1 MADMTA
7 AHRWWTVGVVVV
19 LLIASPVLVR
29 ALPVADEDVSASA
42 LFSRLEDSRGES
54 FAGYVETDGTVS
66 LPENEALSSLGDLL
80 GETNRMRVWWSGPDT
95 WRVASLRTT
104 GETDLVHRG
113 EQMIRWVYESKRA
126 TLIPDVPVRLPNASD
141 LLPHQLVR
149 LALAGVEAS
158 ELSRLPAKRVA
169 GRSALGLRLTPRDE
183 QAGIGRV
190 DVYVDRATGVPLQV
204 EMFAAGSRSP
214 SLTSRYL
221 DFSPGAQ
228 PPGVVSFDPP
238 PDAQRR
244 FDDVVDLAAAA
255 DRFAAREPPPSLAG
269 LPARGAS
276 ASSFGGASFGGS
288 VGVYGRG
295 PTVLLAVPLWS
306 RSADQVRK
314 SLQNQP
320 RVQTIDQGI
329 LVEAAPLRLL
339 LAEPEHNGTS
349 WLLAGTVTSKALTDA
364 AEELTENRPS
374 LSGPP

>member
-1 MADMTA
+1 MTA
-7 AHRWWTVGVVVV
+7 VHRWWTVGVVVV

-29 ALPVADEDVSASA
+29 ALPVADADVSAAA
-42 LFSRLEDSRGES
+42 LLSRVRDSRVES
-54 FAGYVETDGTVS
+54 FAGYVETTGTVS

-80 GETNRMRVWWSGPDT
+80 GETNRMRVWWGGPDT

-104 GETDLVHRG
+104 GETDLIHRG
-113 EQMIRWVYESKRA
+113 EQMVRWVYESKRA
-126 TLIPDVPVRLPNASD
+126 TLIPDVPVRLPNAAD

-149 LALAGVEAS
+149 LAFGDVDAS
-158 ELSRLPAKRVA
+158 ELSRLPARRVA
-169 GRSALGLRLTPRDE
+169 GRTAPGLRLTPRDE

-190 DVYVDRATGVPLQV
+190 DVYVDRDTGVPLQV
-204 EMFAAGSRSP
+204 EMFATGSRSP
-214 SLTSRYL
+214 ALTSRFL
-221 DFSPGAQ
+221 DFTPGAQ
-228 PPGVVSFDPP
+228 SLKTLTFTPP

-255 DRFAAREPPPSLAG
+255 DRFAARVPPPTLAG
-269 LPARGAS
+269 LPARRTTS
-276 ASSFGGASFGGS
+276 FTFGGGNSFGGS

-339 LAEPEHNGTS
+339 LAEPEPNGSS
-349 WLLAGTVTSKALTDA
+349 WLLAGTVTGKTLTDA
-364 AEELTENRPS
+364 AEALTESRPP